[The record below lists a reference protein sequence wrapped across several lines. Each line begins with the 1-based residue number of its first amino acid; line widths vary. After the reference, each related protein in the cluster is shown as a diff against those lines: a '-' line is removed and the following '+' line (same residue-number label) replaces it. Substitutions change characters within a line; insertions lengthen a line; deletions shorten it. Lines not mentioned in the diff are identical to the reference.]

1 MFSGKPGPE
10 TRDNYGLKPT
20 ASPWL
25 LFLFMQL
32 LFAKLV
38 IILKLHLKL
47 KSIWI

>member
-20 ASPWL
+20 TSPWL

-32 LFAKLV
+32 LFAKLEK
-38 IILKLHLKL
+38 II
-47 KSIWI
+47 SYYF